1 MNRTTKE
8 LITQLRGLQSV
19 WRETEQ
25 LLKHHTANKGECRTI
40 RECSE
45 ELGQIL
51 DGDLGPIEKWKRDEV
66 DE

>member
-1 MNRTTKE
+1 MNRTIKE
-8 LITQLRGLQSV
+8 LISQLRDLQSM

-25 LLKHHTANKGECRTI
+25 LLKHHTANKGECRTF
-40 RECSE
+40 RECRE

-51 DGDLGPIEKWKRDEV
+51 DGDLGPIEKWKSDEG